1 MGRPK
6 GSKNKRTIIR
16 ETLAKGSLLGEEAMA
31 AVKAM
36 AVVEQTMMHF
46 YMRAMQE
53 KARGA
58 KADEKR
64 IDADLREASAWAT
77 KMLPYHRARLMA
89 IKLAGDPNDP
99 MRRIRDDIT
108 AEELRAKILSEM
120 RRLGLFDDLAAMSAV
135 SAPEG
140 IAKLEVPA
148 KDGAA

>member
-16 ETLAKGSLLGEEAMA
+16 ETLFRSSLLGEEAMA
-31 AVKAM
+31 AVEAM

-46 YMRAMQE
+46 YLRAMQE
-53 KARGA
+53 KSLGA
-58 KADEKR
+58 KCNEARMDAALEK
-64 IDADLREASAWAT
+64 AASWAT

-89 IKLAGDPNDP
+89 IKLSGDPNDP
-99 MRRIRDDIT
+99 MRGIRDDIT

-120 RRLGLFDDLAAMSAV
+120 RRLGLFDHLAAMSAV

>member
-89 IKLAGDPNDP
+89 IKLAGDPNAP
-99 MRRIRDDIT
+99 VIRDDIT
-108 AEELRAKILSEM
+108 AEELRAQILSEM
-120 RRLGLFDDLAAMSAV
+120 RRLGLFDDLAAIGSVGAGRYC
-135 SAPEG
+135 ER
-140 IAKLEVPA
+140 EVPA
-148 KDGAA
+148 KDGTA